1 MNFMTTERLL
11 DKLEELLNSGKKQ
24 MFSNMRL
31 VDANSCIAIIQ
42 QIRSQ
47 LPNELS
53 EAIVILRD
61 CDKLKENAE
70 HEAND
75 ILNEAHAKAQELVS
89 ESEITKESER
99 KAAEF
104 VSNAG
109 QFADNLVE
117 QSYIQVNNM
126 YIEVENV
133 MRQML
138 DSVIASRESLFVPDE
153 GDPNAQGA
161 PQNDQQNFNRTN
173 EPRRG

>member
-1 MNFMTTERLL
+1 MDFMTTERLL
-11 DKLEELLNSGKKQ
+11 DKLEEILNSGKKQ

-31 VDANSCIAIIQ
+31 VDANSCLAIVQ

-47 LPNELS
+47 LPTELS

-70 HEAND
+70 HEANEIIND
-75 ILNEAHAKAQELVS
+75 AHERAQMLVS
-89 ESEITKESER
+89 ESEITKEGER
-99 KAAEF
+99 KAAEY
-104 VSNAG
+104 VNNAG

-138 DSVIASRESLFVPDE
+138 DTVMASRESLFVPE
-153 GDPNAQGA
+153 GEEQGA
-161 PQNDQQNFNRTN
+161 GQQDPVNRTN

>member
-1 MNFMTTERLL
+1 
-11 DKLEELLNSGKKQ
+11 
-24 MFSNMRL
+24 MRL
-31 VDANSCIAIIQ
+31 VDANSCLAIVQ

-47 LPNELS
+47 LPTELS

-70 HEAND
+70 HEANEIIND
-75 ILNEAHAKAQELVS
+75 AHERAQMLVS
-89 ESEITKESER
+89 ESEITKEGER
-99 KAAEF
+99 KAAEY
-104 VSNAG
+104 VNNAG

-138 DSVIASRESLFVPDE
+138 DTVMASRESLFVPE
-153 GDPNAQGA
+153 GEEQDVGQQDPV
-161 PQNDQQNFNRTN
+161 NRTN

>member
-1 MNFMTTERLL
+1 MDFMTTERLL
-11 DKLEELLNSGKKQ
+11 DKLEEILNSGKKQ

-31 VDANSCIAIIQ
+31 VDANSCLAIVQ

-47 LPNELS
+47 LPTELS

-70 HEAND
+70 HEANEIIND
-75 ILNEAHAKAQELVS
+75 AHERAQMLVS
-89 ESEITKESER
+89 ESEITKEGER
-99 KAAEF
+99 KAAEY
-104 VSNAG
+104 VNNAG

-133 MRQML
+133 MRHML
-138 DSVIASRESLFVPDE
+138 DTVMASRESLFVPE
-153 GDPNAQGA
+153 GEEQDVGQQDPV
-161 PQNDQQNFNRTN
+161 NRTN

>member
-1 MNFMTTERLL
+1 MDFMTTERLL
-11 DKLEELLNSGKKQ
+11 DKLEEILNSGKKQ

-31 VDANSCIAIIQ
+31 VDANSCLAIVQ

-47 LPNELS
+47 LPTELS
-53 EAIVILRD
+53 EAIVIRRD

-70 HEAND
+70 HEANEIIND
-75 ILNEAHAKAQELVS
+75 AHERAQMLVS
-89 ESEITKESER
+89 ESEITKEGER
-99 KAAEF
+99 KAAEY
-104 VSNAG
+104 VNNAG

-138 DSVIASRESLFVPDE
+138 DTVMASRESLFVPE
-153 GDPNAQGA
+153 GEEQDVGQQDPV
-161 PQNDQQNFNRTN
+161 NRTN

>member
-1 MNFMTTERLL
+1 MDFMTTERLL
-11 DKLEELLNSGKKQ
+11 DKLEEILNSGKKQ

-31 VDANSCIAIIQ
+31 VDANSCLAIVQ

-47 LPNELS
+47 LPTELS

-70 HEAND
+70 HEANEIIND
-75 ILNEAHAKAQELVS
+75 AHERAQMLVS
-89 ESEITKESER
+89 ESEITKEGER
-99 KAAEF
+99 KAAEY
-104 VSNAG
+104 VNNAG

-138 DSVIASRESLFVPDE
+138 DTVMASRDSLFVPE
-153 GDPNAQGA
+153 GEEQDVGQQDPV
-161 PQNDQQNFNRTN
+161 NRTN

>member
-1 MNFMTTERLL
+1 
-11 DKLEELLNSGKKQ
+11 
-24 MFSNMRL
+24 
-31 VDANSCIAIIQ
+31 
-42 QIRSQ
+42 
-47 LPNELS
+47 LPTELS

-70 HEAND
+70 HEANEIIND
-75 ILNEAHAKAQELVS
+75 AHERAQMLVS
-89 ESEITKESER
+89 ESEITKEGER
-99 KAAEF
+99 KAAEY
-104 VSNAG
+104 VNNAG

-138 DSVIASRESLFVPDE
+138 DTVMASRESLFVPE
-153 GDPNAQGA
+153 GEEQDVGQQDPV
-161 PQNDQQNFNRTN
+161 NRTN

>member
-1 MNFMTTERLL
+1 MNNMMTTERLL

-31 VDANSCIAIIQ
+31 VDANSCLAIVQ
-42 QIRSQ
+42 QIRNQ
-47 LPNELS
+47 LPTELS

-61 CDKLKENAE
+61 CDKLKESAE
-70 HEAND
+70 HEANE
-75 ILNEAHAKAQELVS
+75 IINEAHAKAQELVS
-89 ESEITKESER
+89 ESEITKEGER
-99 KAAEF
+99 KAAEY
-104 VSNAG
+104 VNNAG

-138 DSVIASRESLFVPDE
+138 DTVMANRESLFVPEDNNQ
-153 GDPNAQGA
+153 GDVP
-161 PQNDQQNFNRTN
+161 PQNDGQNFNRTN

>member
-31 VDANSCIAIIQ
+31 VDANSCLAIIQ

-47 LPNELS
+47 LPTELS

-70 HEAND
+70 HEASEIIN
-75 ILNEAHAKAQELVS
+75 AAQAKAQELVS
-89 ESEITKESER
+89 ENEITKEGER
-99 KAAEF
+99 KAAEY
-104 VSNAG
+104 VNNAG

-138 DSVIASRESLFVPDE
+138 DTVIASRESLFVPED
-153 GDPNAQGA
+153 GDPNAPNAQA
-161 PQNDQQNFNRTN
+161 DPQNFNRTN

>member
-1 MNFMTTERLL
+1 MDFMTTERLL
-11 DKLEELLNSGKKQ
+11 DKLEEILNSGKKQ

-31 VDANSCIAIIQ
+31 VDANSCLAIVQ

-47 LPNELS
+47 LPTELS

-70 HEAND
+70 HEANEIIND
-75 ILNEAHAKAQELVS
+75 AHERAQMLVS
-89 ESEITKESER
+89 ESEITKEGER
-99 KAAEF
+99 KAAEY
-104 VSNAG
+104 VNNAG

-138 DSVIASRESLFVPDE
+138 DTVMASRESLFVPE
-153 GDPNAQGA
+153 GEEQGA
-161 PQNDQQNFNRTN
+161 GPQDSVNRTN

>member
-1 MNFMTTERLL
+1 MTTERLL
-11 DKLEELLNSGKKQ
+11 DKLEEILKNEKKQ

-31 VDANSCIAIIQ
+31 VDANSCLAIVQ

-47 LPNELS
+47 LHTELS

-70 HEAND
+70 HEANEIIND
-75 ILNEAHAKAQELVS
+75 AHERAQMLVS
-89 ESEITKESER
+89 ESEITKEGER
-99 KAAEF
+99 KAAEY
-104 VSNAG
+104 VNNAG

-138 DSVIASRESLFVPDE
+138 DTVMASRESLFVPE
-153 GDPNAQGA
+153 GEEQDVGQQDPV
-161 PQNDQQNFNRTN
+161 NRTN

>member
-31 VDANSCIAIIQ
+31 IDANSCLAIVQ

-47 LPNELS
+47 LPTELS

-61 CDKLKENAE
+61 CDKLKENAQ
-70 HEAND
+70 HEADEIINQ
-75 ILNEAHAKAQELVS
+75 AHAKAQELVS
-89 ESEITKESER
+89 ESEITKEGER
-99 KAAEF
+99 KATEL
-104 VSNAG
+104 VNNAG

-126 YIEVENV
+126 YIEVENA

-138 DSVIASRESLFVPDE
+138 NTVIASRESLFVPED
-153 GDPNAQGA
+153 GDPNAQNQ
-161 PQNDQQNFNRTN
+161 QNDQQNFNRTN
-173 EPRRG
+173 EQRRG